1 MNHTFSGA
9 RCAPWIAA
17 VCSAYGGLAAR
28 AAAQEPTVQDL
39 LDRIAAQDKRIEAL
53 ESSQSSAAK
62 GGGVEV
68 GYKNGYFIRSTDPNS
83 PFDLRINGRMQFRYV
98 GFDPDSGGRTT
109 ATPADRSDFEI
120 ERGRLEFRGT
130 FLDADTHFYINLDA
144 DTDDNHTVIFH
155 DFWFNHRFSKSF
167 DLHVGKAF
175 FPGSRDWLEG
185 STRTHL
191 ADRSMATTFFRPD
204 RSLGVWAI
212 GEPIENVHYRVTVA
226 NGINTTD
233 LKEGQVDNRF
243 AYGASFWWEPL
254 ARYGKGYADLEQH
267 EDLALRVGTSLTYAD
282 EENGQDSA
290 NREADSIRLSDGQR
304 LADLGADSFDVQMAA
319 VDAAMKFQG
328 LSVNGEAF
336 FRELDDI
343 APASS
348 PALARSYYDW
358 GYYVDAGYMI
368 VPKAFEIVGRVS
380 TVQGLRDSW
389 EYAGG
394 FNWYVNGTH
403 ENKLTVDAAK
413 LDGCPTSNSGP
424 NYRLNDDG
432 WLFRV
437 QWQIAF

>member
-1 MNHTFSGA
+1 MSHHCTGA
-9 RCAPWIAA
+9 RFVPRFPALVVAAGGIAA
-17 VCSAYGGLAAR
+17 H
-28 AAAQEPTVQDL
+28 AAAQEPTVQQL

-53 ESSQSSAAK
+53 ESSQGAAAK
-62 GGGVEV
+62 GSGVEV

-83 PFDLRINGRMQFRYV
+83 PFELRINGRMQFRYV
-98 GFDPDSGGRTT
+98 GFDPDSGGSTT
-109 ATPADRSDFEI
+109 ATPATRSDFEI

-130 FLDADTHFYINLDA
+130 FLDSDTHFYINLDA
-144 DTDDNHTVIFH
+144 DTDDNHAVIFH
-155 DFWFNHRFSKSF
+155 DFWVNHRFSDAF

-175 FPGSRDWLEG
+175 CPGSRDWLEG

-191 ADRSMATTFFRPD
+191 SDRSMGTTFFRPD

-212 GEPIENVHYRVTVA
+212 GEPIENFHYRAMVA
-226 NGINTTD
+226 NGLNTTD
-233 LKEGQVDNRF
+233 LGASEVDSTF
-243 AYGASFWWEPL
+243 AYGASLWWEPL
-254 ARYGKGYADLEQH
+254 ASFGKGYADLEQH
-267 EDLALRVGTSLTYAD
+267 EDLALRVGTSLTYAA
-282 EENGQDSA
+282 EHNGQESE
-290 NREADSIRLSDGQR
+290 NREADAIRLSDGRR
-304 LADLGADSFDVQMAA
+304 LTDLGADTFDVEMAT

-336 FRELDDI
+336 FRELDNI
-343 APASS
+343 NPTSAT
-348 PALARSYYDW
+348 LAGSYYDW
-358 GYYVDAGYMI
+358 GYYVDAGYML
-368 VPKAFEIVGRVS
+368 VPKSFEVVGRVS

-394 FNWYVNGTH
+394 INWYINGTH

-413 LDGCPTSNSGP
+413 LDGCPTNNSGP